1 MYTFSPFRLIRKSN
15 KVLAHV
21 TKLWFFMETFS
32 SLNVSVQKVKGW
44 GALQPR
50 YLLLLVLNHHALL
63 KIHLWLPGTLAGI
76 ACLSLRDSIRRT
88 VRIPEE
94 MRLIKSQVQVLRSSL
109 GFKAFSPHVR
119 KFRLMMQSE

>member
-1 MYTFSPFRLIRKSN
+1 
-15 KVLAHV
+15 
-21 TKLWFFMETFS
+21 MEIFS
-32 SLNVSVQKVKGW
+32 SLNVGVQKVKGW

-50 YLLLLVLNHHALL
+50 YLLLLVPALL

-76 ACLSLRDSIRRT
+76 ACLSSRDSIRRT

-94 MRLIKSQVQVLRSSL
+94 MRLKSQVQVLISSL

-119 KFRLMMQSE
+119 KFRLMI